1 MLINRAARIGLVLMI
16 TALMVAGCGGT
27 TKQKVSAGTYKALA
41 IGGNTYD
48 AAMKGV
54 ADLYRNQHVG
64 EEEKAEA
71 IRLGGFYHDA
81 YHAAV
86 ESLKTYVE
94 TDVETPE
101 DLQTKLIAVGQA
113 LGKLLAYIN
122 PLLSKYG
129 MEVIQ

>member
-16 TALMVAGCGGT
+16 TALMMAGCAGT
-27 TKQKVSAGTYKALA
+27 QKQKVSSATYKALA
-41 IGGNTYD
+41 IGGNAYD
-48 AAMKGV
+48 AAMKGI
-54 ADLYRNQHVG
+54 ADLHRQGHVG

-71 IRLGGFYHDA
+71 IKLGGYYFDA

-94 TDVETPE
+94 TDVETPD
-101 DLQTKLIAVGQA
+101 DLQAKLLAVGQA

-122 PLLSKYG
+122 PLLNKYG
-129 MEVIQ
+129 MEVVQ